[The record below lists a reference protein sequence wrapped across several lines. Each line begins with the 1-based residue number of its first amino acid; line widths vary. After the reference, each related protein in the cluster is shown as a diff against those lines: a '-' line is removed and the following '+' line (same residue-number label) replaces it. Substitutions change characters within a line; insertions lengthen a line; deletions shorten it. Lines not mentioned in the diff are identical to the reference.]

1 MQEKLWSKDFIF
13 ITLTNF
19 LMYMIHYMLIVTV
32 TVFTINEFH
41 TSESIGGLASG
52 IFIIGMLIGRLASG
66 RIVDAIQP
74 KKVLV
79 YGVIFSIV
87 TVALYFVIQT
97 LALLLIVRFIHGIAF
112 GFSSTATGAISSRIV
127 PEVRK
132 GEGIGYYALSVT
144 TASAVGPFLGIL
156 FNQSFGFRSIFTL
169 GLGVIILAFVLA
181 VALKPLPQVE
191 TSMKSTPLKG
201 IGAFIQKDAMP
212 LSFVL
217 AVIGVA
223 YSSVLSFL
231 SVYTETMDLPT
242 AASIFFIVYAISAFV
257 TRPFTGKIFDQ
268 HGHNAMMYP
277 VIIIFAIGLVILSSA
292 QGTWL
297 IALSAIFIGIG
308 YGTIVPSGQAIV
320 VQQAPRHQVGLATST
335 FYIFLDFGAG
345 FGPFLLGYIISMWG
359 FQTLYIAMAILALIA
374 LVLYYVVHG
383 RHVAQHSK

>member
-74 KKVLV
+74 KTVLV

-127 PEVRK
+127 PEARK

-359 FQTLYIAMAILALIA
+359 FQTLYVAMAILALIA

>member
-74 KKVLV
+74 KTVLV

-127 PEVRK
+127 PEARK

-201 IGAFIQKDAMP
+201 IGAFIQKDTMP

-359 FQTLYIAMAILALIA
+359 FHTLYVAMAILALIA

>member
-97 LALLLIVRFIHGIAF
+97 LALLLIVRFIHGTAF
-112 GFSSTATGAISSRIV
+112 GFSSTATGAISSHIV
-127 PEVRK
+127 PEARK

-181 VALKPLPQVE
+181 VALKPLSQVE

-292 QGTWL
+292 QETWL

-359 FQTLYIAMAILALIA
+359 FQTLYVAMAILALIA

>member
-127 PEVRK
+127 PEARK

-359 FQTLYIAMAILALIA
+359 FQTLYVAMAILALIA

>member
-127 PEVRK
+127 PEACK

-359 FQTLYIAMAILALIA
+359 FQTLYVAMAILALIA

>member
-112 GFSSTATGAISSRIV
+112 GFSSTATGAISSHIV
-127 PEVRK
+127 PEARK

-359 FQTLYIAMAILALIA
+359 FQTLYVAMAILALIA

>member
-112 GFSSTATGAISSRIV
+112 GFSSTATGAISSHIV
-127 PEVRK
+127 PEARK

-181 VALKPLPQVE
+181 VALKPLSQVE

-292 QGTWL
+292 QETWL

-359 FQTLYIAMAILALIA
+359 FQTLYVAMAILALIA

>member
-74 KKVLV
+74 KTVLV

-127 PEVRK
+127 PEARK

-201 IGAFIQKDAMP
+201 IGAFIQKDAIP

-359 FQTLYIAMAILALIA
+359 FQTLYVAMAILALIA

>member
-127 PEVRK
+127 PEARK

-169 GLGVIILAFVLA
+169 GLSVIILAFVLA

-359 FQTLYIAMAILALIA
+359 FQTLYVTMAILALIA

>member
-112 GFSSTATGAISSRIV
+112 GFSSTATGAISSHIV
-127 PEVRK
+127 PEARK

-292 QGTWL
+292 QETWL

-359 FQTLYIAMAILALIA
+359 FQTLYVAMAILALIA

>member
-112 GFSSTATGAISSRIV
+112 GFSSTATGAISSHIV
-127 PEVRK
+127 PEARK

-144 TASAVGPFLGIL
+144 TASAAGPFLGIL

-292 QGTWL
+292 QETWL

-359 FQTLYIAMAILALIA
+359 FQTLYVAMAILALIA

>member
-112 GFSSTATGAISSRIV
+112 GFSSTATGAISSHIV
-127 PEVRK
+127 PEARK

-359 FQTLYIAMAILALIA
+359 SRRFTLPWPY
-374 LVLYYVVHG
+374 
-383 RHVAQHSK
+383 

>member
-97 LALLLIVRFIHGIAF
+97 LPLLLIVRFIHGIAF
-112 GFSSTATGAISSRIV
+112 GFSSTATGAISSHIV
-127 PEVRK
+127 PEARK

-292 QGTWL
+292 QETWL

-359 FQTLYIAMAILALIA
+359 FQTLYVAMAILALIA

>member
-97 LALLLIVRFIHGIAF
+97 LPLLLIVRFIHGIAF
-112 GFSSTATGAISSRIV
+112 GFSSTATGAISSHIV
-127 PEVRK
+127 PEARK

-359 FQTLYIAMAILALIA
+359 FQTLYVAMDILALIA

>member
-112 GFSSTATGAISSRIV
+112 GFSSTATGAISSHIV
-127 PEVRK
+127 PEARK

-144 TASAVGPFLGIL
+144 TASAVGPFWGIL

-181 VALKPLPQVE
+181 VALKPLSQVE

-292 QGTWL
+292 QETWL

-359 FQTLYIAMAILALIA
+359 FQTLYVAMAILALIA

>member
-79 YGVIFSIV
+79 YGVFFSIV

-97 LALLLIVRFIHGIAF
+97 LPLLLIVRFIHGIAF
-112 GFSSTATGAISSRIV
+112 GFSSTATGAISSHIV
-127 PEVRK
+127 PEARK

-359 FQTLYIAMAILALIA
+359 FQTLYVAMAILALIA

>member
-127 PEVRK
+127 PEARK

-257 TRPFTGKIFDQ
+257 TRPFAGKIFDQ

-292 QGTWL
+292 QGTWI

-359 FQTLYIAMAILALIA
+359 FQTLYVAMAILALIA

>member
-97 LALLLIVRFIHGIAF
+97 LPLLLIVRFIHGIAF
-112 GFSSTATGAISSRIV
+112 GFSSTATGAISSHIV
-127 PEVRK
+127 PEARK

-359 FQTLYIAMAILALIA
+359 FQTLYVAMAILALIA

>member
-41 TSESIGGLASG
+41 ASESIGGLASG
-52 IFIIGMLIGRLASG
+52 IFIIGMLLGRLASG
-66 RIVDAIQP
+66 RIVDSLQP

-79 YGVIFSIV
+79 YGIIFSII
-87 TVALYFVIQT
+87 TVALYFVMQT
-97 LALLLIVRFIHGIAF
+97 LMILLIVRFIHGVAF
-112 GFSSTATGAISSRIV
+112 GFSSTATGTISSRIV
-127 PEVRK
+127 PEARK

-144 TASAVGPFLGIL
+144 TASAVGPFFGIL
-156 FNQSFGFRSIFTL
+156 FNQSFGFRSIFSL
-169 GLGVIILAFVLA
+169 SLGVIILAFILA
-181 VALKPLPQVE
+181 LAIKPLPKVE
-191 TSMKSTPLKG
+191 MSVESQPVKG
-201 IGAFIQKDAMP
+201 LQAFIQKDAIP
-212 LSFVL
+212 ISFVL
-217 AVIGVA
+217 AVIGVV

-231 SVYTETMDLPT
+231 SVYTETMHLPT
-242 AASIFFIVYAISAFV
+242 AASFFFIVYAVSTFV
-257 TRPFTGKIFDQ
+257 TRPFTGRIFDQ
-268 HGHNAMMYP
+268 HGPNAIMYP
-277 VIIIFAIGLVILSSA
+277 VIVVFAIGLVILSGA

-359 FQTLYIAMAILALIA
+359 FRALYVAMAVLALIA
-374 LVLYYVVHG
+374 LALYYFVHG
-383 RHVAQHSK
+383 RHVSQRSQ

>member
-97 LALLLIVRFIHGIAF
+97 LPLLLIVRFIHGIAF
-112 GFSSTATGAISSRIV
+112 GFSSTATGAISSHIV
-127 PEVRK
+127 PEARK

-181 VALKPLPQVE
+181 VALKPLSQVE

-292 QGTWL
+292 QETWL

-359 FQTLYIAMAILALIA
+359 FQTLYVAMAILALIA

>member
-127 PEVRK
+127 PEARK

-191 TSMKSTPLKG
+191 TSIKSTPLKG

-320 VQQAPRHQVGLATST
+320 VQQAPRHQVGLATSI

-359 FQTLYIAMAILALIA
+359 FQTLYVAMAILALIA

-383 RHVAQHSK
+383 RHVAQHSR

>member
-127 PEVRK
+127 PEARK

-359 FQTLYIAMAILALIA
+359 FQTLYVTMAILALIA

>member
-97 LALLLIVRFIHGIAF
+97 LPLLLIVRFIHGIAF
-112 GFSSTATGAISSRIV
+112 GFSSTATGAISSHIV
-127 PEVRK
+127 PEARK

-144 TASAVGPFLGIL
+144 TVSAVGPFLGIL

-292 QGTWL
+292 QETWL

-359 FQTLYIAMAILALIA
+359 FQTLYVAMAILALIA